1 MSYAYSILKSGT
13 APDADVDGNLFYSV
27 YIADPLIGAT

>member
-13 APDADVDGNLFYSV
+13 VADADYYLFYSV
-27 YIADPLIGAT
+27 YNADPLRGAI